1 MPRYRHLVRLANRQL
16 QHWFPGASRQTRLPQ
31 ANHAFAALHQG
42 NYATIP
48 NYLVTDLRYMDAG
61 DKAQKRQAGPPG
73 TGLPIAM
80 SAITTSALDTPSR
93 RSMERT
99 CDDLAIFVIVVVGF
113 VASLT
118 FRDYGL
124 GWDDYTHAEYADLL
138 LRMYGS
144 GFKDTGAL
152 SFANLYMYGGGF
164 DMAAALLHKVIPL
177 ELFETRRLLGAVVG
191 IIGLS
196 VTWRLGRRVGGPLA
210 GLAALL
216 LLALCPTFYGHMFMN
231 PKDAPFAVAMVIL
244 MLGLVRLAEEYP
256 SPSPRTILIV
266 GLGAGLSLGSRILG
280 GLALIYAVIG
290 FLPML
295 LEEIRTQGGREA
307 VRRFVYVVYT
317 LLPGLILGYLV
328 MGLIWPWSIIEP
340 GNPFHALSYFSHFFE
355 KPWKEMFD
363 GALVSVP
370 DMPWSYLP
378 TLFALQL
385 PEVLLGLSIAAAIA
399 TLLALPRADVS
410 GRRKTILL
418 MLTLAATLPIAV
430 AIVKRPALYNGIRH
444 FIFVI
449 PPMTVLAGTAFAW
462 GMNWLKENRRSWQPA
477 ALAVF
482 SFGLLL
488 PLGEMIRLHPY
499 QYTHFNHIAGTVR
512 GADYRYML
520 DYWGLALKQASDSL
534 REELDE
540 RQEVPPRGRKWKV
553 AVCGPQRPAQVAL
566 GPDFTIGWDSHAADF
581 AMTLGEFYCKGL
593 TAPVMVEIKRDDVVF
608 ARVYDIRGRSISSLL
623 AIPAP

>member
-1 MPRYRHLVRLANRQL
+1 MT
-16 QHWFPGASRQTRLPQ
+16 S
-31 ANHAFAALHQG
+31 
-42 NYATIP
+42 
-48 NYLVTDLRYMDAG
+48 
-61 DKAQKRQAGPPG
+61 
-73 TGLPIAM
+73 
-80 SAITTSALDTPSR
+80 ITTSAIDTPSR
-93 RSMERT
+93 RSVERT
-99 CDDLAIFVIVVVGF
+99 CDDFALIVLTVVGLI
-113 VASLT
+113 ASLT

-177 ELFETRRLLGAVVG
+177 ELFETRRLLGAAVG
-191 IIGLS
+191 IVGLA

-210 GLAALL
+210 GLAAVL

-256 SPSPRTILIV
+256 SPSPRTVLIV
-266 GLGAGLSLGSRILG
+266 GLGAGLSIGSRILG
-280 GLALIYAVIG
+280 GLALIYAVVG
-290 FLPML
+290 FVPML
-295 LEEIRTQGGREA
+295 LEEIRTQGAREA
-307 VRRFVYVVYT
+307 VRRFVHVGYA

-340 GNPFHALSYFSHFFE
+340 GNPFQAATYFSHFFE

-399 TLLALPRADVS
+399 TLFALPRADVS

-418 MLTLAATLPIAV
+418 MLTLAATLPLAV
-430 AIVKRPALYNGIRH
+430 AMMKRPALYNGIRH

-462 GMNWLKENRRSWQPA
+462 GMNWLKQNRRSWQPA

-540 RQEVPPRGRKWKV
+540 RHEAPPHGRKWKI

>member
-1 MPRYRHLVRLANRQL
+1 MPGNEAQQRRNWAERHA
-16 QHWFPGASRQTRLPQ
+16 
-31 ANHAFAALHQG
+31 
-42 NYATIP
+42 
-48 NYLVTDLRYMDAG
+48 
-61 DKAQKRQAGPPG
+61 
-73 TGLPIAM
+73 GLPLAM
-80 SAITTSALDTPSR
+80 SSITSSAVDTPSR
-93 RSMERT
+93 RSVERV
-99 CDDLAIFVIVVVGF
+99 CDDLSMLVLAVVAVIAG
-113 VASLT
+113 LT

-164 DMAAALLHKVIPL
+164 DMSAALLHKVIPL
-177 ELFETRRLLGAVVG
+177 ELFETRRLLGAIVG
-191 IIGLS
+191 VIGLA

-216 LLALCPTFYGHMFMN
+216 LLALCPTYYGHMFMN

-256 SPSPRTILIV
+256 QPSPRTILIV
-266 GLGAGLSLGSRILG
+266 GLGAGLSIGSRILG
-280 GLALIYAVIG
+280 GLALIYALIG
-290 FLPML
+290 FVPLFVEEFRSLGARAFAQRL
-295 LEEIRTQGGREA
+295 LH
-307 VRRFVYVVYT
+307 VFYV

-328 MGLIWPWSIIEP
+328 MGLIWPWSIIKAD
-340 GNPFHALSYFSHFFE
+340 NPFHALTYFSHFFE

-385 PEVLLGLSIAAAIA
+385 PEVLLALTIGGVIG
-399 TLLALPRADVS
+399 TVVVLPRSEVTA
-410 GRRKTILL
+410 RRKTILL
-418 MLTLAATLPIAV
+418 TLTLAATLPLLIAM
-430 AIVKRPALYNGIRH
+430 VKRPALYNGIRH
-444 FIFVI
+444 FVFVI
-449 PPMTVLAGTAFAW
+449 PPMTVLAGNAFAW
-462 GMNWLKENRRSWQPA
+462 TMNRLGEHRRSWQPA
-477 ALAVF
+477 AVAIF
-482 SFGLLL
+482 AFGLLL
-488 PLGEMIRLHPY
+488 PLAEMIRLHPY

-512 GADYRYML
+512 EADDRFML
-520 DYWGLALKQASDSL
+520 DYWGLAFKQASDGL
-534 REELDE
+534 REQLAE
-540 RQEVPPRGRKWKV
+540 RQEVPPKGRKWKV

-593 TAPVMVEIKRDDVVF
+593 TAPVLVEIKRDDVMF

>member
-1 MPRYRHLVRLANRQL
+1 MP
-16 QHWFPGASRQTRLPQ
+16 
-31 ANHAFAALHQG
+31 G
-42 NYATIP
+42 NE
-48 NYLVTDLRYMDAG
+48 
-61 DKAQKRQAGPPG
+61 AQKRQFWAYRDA
-73 TGLPIAM
+73 GLPIAM
-80 SAITTSALDTPSR
+80 SSITTSAIDTPAR
-93 RSMERT
+93 RSVERT
-99 CDDLAIFVIVVVGF
+99 CDDLAILALGVVALI
-113 VASLT
+113 ASLT

-164 DMAAALLHKVIPL
+164 DMAAALLHRVIPL

-191 IIGLS
+191 VIGLA

-256 SPSPRTILIV
+256 EPSPRTILIV
-266 GLGAGLSLGSRILG
+266 GLGAGLSIGSRILG
-280 GLALIYAVIG
+280 GLALVYALIG
-290 FLPML
+290 FIPL
-295 LEEIRTQGGREA
+295 LLAEIHSNGARA
-307 VRRFVYVVYT
+307 AAHRFVHVVYV
-317 LLPGLILGYLV
+317 LLPGLTLGYLV
-328 MGLIWPWSIIEP
+328 MGLIWPWSIMEP
-340 GNPFHALSYFSHFFE
+340 ANPFHALTYFSHFFE

-385 PEVLLGLSIAAAIA
+385 PEVLLGLSIAGVIG
-399 TLLALPRADVS
+399 TFVVLPRNDVTAP
-410 GRRKTILL
+410 RKTILL
-418 MLTLAATLPIAV
+418 MLTLAATLPLLIAM
-430 AIVKRPALYNGIRH
+430 VKRPALYNGIRH

-462 GMNWLKENRRSWQPA
+462 GLNWLGDRRRSWQPA
-477 ALAVF
+477 GVAIF

-512 GADYRYML
+512 EADDRYML
-520 DYWGLALKQASDSL
+520 DYWGLAFKQASDGL
-534 REELDE
+534 RDELDA
-540 RQEVPPRGRKWKV
+540 RQEAPPHGRKWKV

-593 TAPVMVEIKRDDVVF
+593 TAPVLVEIKRDDVVF

>member
-1 MPRYRHLVRLANRQL
+1 
-16 QHWFPGASRQTRLPQ
+16 
-31 ANHAFAALHQG
+31 
-42 NYATIP
+42 
-48 NYLVTDLRYMDAG
+48 
-61 DKAQKRQAGPPG
+61 
-73 TGLPIAM
+73 M
-80 SAITTSALDTPSR
+80 SSITTSAIEAPAR
-93 RSMERT
+93 RSVEKT
-99 CDDLAIFVIVVVGF
+99 CDDLAFLVLGVVAV
-113 VASLT
+113 VAGLT

-164 DMAAALLHKVIPL
+164 DMAAALLHKVVPL

-191 IIGLS
+191 VIGLA
-196 VTWRLGRRVGGPLA
+196 VTWRLARRVGGPLA

-231 PKDAPFAVAMVIL
+231 PKDAPFAVAMVVLI
-244 MLGLVRLAEEYP
+244 LGLVRLIEEYP
-256 SPSPRTILIV
+256 APSPRTILIV
-266 GLGAGLSLGSRILG
+266 GLGAGLAIGCRVLG

-290 FLPML
+290 FIPLWI
-295 LEEIRTQGGREA
+295 EEVRKQGAREA
-307 VRRFVYVVYT
+307 THRFAHVVYV
-317 LLPGLILGYLV
+317 LLPGLALGYLV
-328 MGLIWPWSIIEP
+328 MGLIWPWSIMEP
-340 GNPFHALSYFSHFFE
+340 GHPLEAVTYFSHFFE

-385 PEVLLGLSIAAAIA
+385 PEVLLALLTAAVVATFMSLS
-399 TLLALPRADVS
+399 RNDVTAK
-410 GRRKTILL
+410 RKTIML
-418 MLTLAATLPIAV
+418 MLTLAATLPLVIAM
-430 AIVKRPALYNGIRH
+430 VKRPALYNGIRH

-449 PPMTVLAGTAFAW
+449 PPMAVLAGVAFAR
-462 GMNWLKENRRSWQPA
+462 GMDGLGENRRAWQPA

-482 SFGLLL
+482 AFGLLL
-488 PLGEMIRLHPY
+488 PLSEMIRLHPY

-512 GADYRYML
+512 TADNLFML
-520 DYWGLALKQASDSL
+520 DYWGLALKQASDGL
-534 REELDE
+534 REQLAE
-540 RQEVPPRGRKWKV
+540 RQEVPPQHRKWKV

-566 GPDFTIGWDSHAADF
+566 GPDFTIGWDSNAADF

-593 TAPVMVEIKRDDVVF
+593 AAPVMVEIKRDDVVF

>member
-1 MPRYRHLVRLANRQL
+1 
-16 QHWFPGASRQTRLPQ
+16 
-31 ANHAFAALHQG
+31 
-42 NYATIP
+42 
-48 NYLVTDLRYMDAG
+48 
-61 DKAQKRQAGPPG
+61 
-73 TGLPIAM
+73 M
-80 SAITTSALDTPSR
+80 SSITTSAVEMPSR

-99 CDDLAIFVIVVVGF
+99 CDDLALLVLLA
-113 VASLT
+113 VALIAALT

-144 GFKDTGAL
+144 GFTDTGAL

-191 IIGLS
+191 VTGLA

-210 GLAALL
+210 GLASLL
-216 LLALCPTFYGHMFMN
+216 LLALCPIYYGHMFMN

-244 MLGLVRLAEEYP
+244 MMGLVRLAEEYP
-256 SPSPRTILIV
+256 QPSPRTILIV
-266 GLGAGLSLGSRILG
+266 GLGAGLSIGSRILG
-280 GLALIYAVIG
+280 GLALVYALAG
-290 FLPML
+290 FVPLFV
-295 LEEIRTQGGREA
+295 EEFRSQGAREA
-307 VRRFVYVVYT
+307 ARRFVHVLYVLV
-317 LLPGLILGYLV
+317 PGLVLGYLV

-340 GNPFHALSYFSHFFE
+340 GNPFMALTYFSHFFE

-370 DMPWSYLP
+370 DMPWFYLP
-378 TLFALQL
+378 TLFALQM
-385 PEVLLGLSIAAAIA
+385 PEVLLALSFAGVAGTLAA
-399 TLLALPRADVS
+399 LARRDVPA
-410 GRRKTILL
+410 RRKTILL
-418 MLTLAATLPIAV
+418 MLTLAATLPLLIAM
-430 AIVKRPALYNGIRH
+430 VKRPALYNGIRH
-444 FIFVI
+444 FVFVI
-449 PPMTVLAGTAFAW
+449 PPMTVIAGIAFAW
-462 GMNWLKENRRSWQPA
+462 IMNWLKENRTGWQPA
-477 ALAVF
+477 VLAIFV
-482 SFGLLL
+482 FGLLL

-512 GADYRYML
+512 GADDRFML
-520 DYWGLALKQASDSL
+520 DYWGLAFKQASDGL
-534 REELDE
+534 REQLAEKH
-540 RQEVPPRGRKWKV
+540 EVPPEGRKWKV

-593 TAPVMVEIKRDDVVF
+593 TAPVMVEIKRDDVVY

-623 AIPAP
+623 SIPAP

>member
-1 MPRYRHLVRLANRQL
+1 
-16 QHWFPGASRQTRLPQ
+16 
-31 ANHAFAALHQG
+31 
-42 NYATIP
+42 
-48 NYLVTDLRYMDAG
+48 
-61 DKAQKRQAGPPG
+61 
-73 TGLPIAM
+73 M
-80 SAITTSALDTPSR
+80 SSITTSAIDTPAR
-93 RSMERT
+93 RTMERNL
-99 CDDLAIFVIVVVGF
+99 DDVAFFVLALVGL
-113 VASLT
+113 VAGLT

-144 GFKDTGAL
+144 GFRDTDAL

-191 IIGLS
+191 VIGLA
-196 VTWRLGRRVGGPLA
+196 VTWRLARRIGGPLA
-210 GLAALL
+210 GVAALL
-216 LLALCPTFYGHMFMN
+216 LLALCPTYYGHMFMN
-231 PKDAPFAVAMVIL
+231 PKDAPFAVAMIIL
-244 MLGLVRLAEEYP
+244 MMGLVRLAEDYP
-256 SPSPRTILIV
+256 HPSPRTILIL
-266 GLGAGLSLGSRILG
+266 GLGAGLSIGSRVLG
-280 GLALIYAVIG
+280 GLALIYALVG
-290 FLPML
+290 FLPL
-295 LEEIRTQGGREA
+295 WREEFHAQGAREA
-307 VRRFVYVVYT
+307 VRRFVHALFV

-328 MGLIWPWSIIEP
+328 MGLIWPWSIIKL
-340 GNPFHALSYFSHFFE
+340 GNPFIAVTYFSHFFE

-385 PEVLLGLSIAAAIA
+385 PEVLLALFIAGIALTLAAFA
-399 TLLALPRADVS
+399 RADVP

-418 MLTLAATLPIAV
+418 MLALAATLPVAI

-449 PPMTVLAGTAFAW
+449 PPMAVLGGLAFAR
-462 GMNWLKENRRSWQPA
+462 GMTWLKENRVGWQPV
-477 ALAVF
+477 ALAAF
-482 SFGLLL
+482 LFGLML
-488 PLGEMIRLHPY
+488 PLAEMIRLHPY

-512 GADYRYML
+512 AADDRFML
-520 DYWGLALKQASDSL
+520 DYWGLAFKQASDDL
-534 REELDE
+534 REQLVE
-540 RQEVPPRGRKWKV
+540 RQEVPPEGRKWKV

-581 AMTLGEFYCKGL
+581 AMTLGEFYCRGL
-593 TAPVMVEIKRDDVVF
+593 NAPVLVEIKRDDVVF

-623 AIPAP
+623 SIPAP

>member
-1 MPRYRHLVRLANRQL
+1 
-16 QHWFPGASRQTRLPQ
+16 
-31 ANHAFAALHQG
+31 
-42 NYATIP
+42 
-48 NYLVTDLRYMDAG
+48 
-61 DKAQKRQAGPPG
+61 
-73 TGLPIAM
+73 M
-80 SAITTSALDTPSR
+80 SSITTSAIDTPSR
-93 RSMERT
+93 RSVERT
-99 CDDLAIFVIVVVGF
+99 CDDLAILALGVVALI
-113 VASLT
+113 ASLT

-191 IIGLS
+191 VIGLA

-256 SPSPRTILIV
+256 APSPRTILII
-266 GLGAGLSLGSRILG
+266 GLGAGLSIGSRILG
-280 GLALIYAVIG
+280 GLALVYALIG
-290 FLPML
+290 FIPL
-295 LEEIRTQGGREA
+295 LLAEIHNNGARA
-307 VRRFVYVVYT
+307 AAHRFFHVVYV
-317 LLPGLILGYLV
+317 LLSGLILGYLV
-328 MGLIWPWSIIEP
+328 MGLIWPWSIMEP
-340 GNPFHALSYFSHFFE
+340 ANPFRALTYFSHFFE

-385 PEVLLGLSIAAAIA
+385 PEVLLGLSIAGVIG
-399 TLLALPRADVS
+399 TFVVLPRNDVTAP
-410 GRRKTILL
+410 RKTILL
-418 MLTLAATLPIAV
+418 MLTLAATLPILIAM
-430 AIVKRPALYNGIRH
+430 VKRPALYNGIRH

-449 PPMTVLAGTAFAW
+449 PPMTVLAGTVFAW
-462 GMNWLKENRRSWQPA
+462 GLNWLGDRRRSWQPA
-477 ALAVF
+477 AVAIF

-512 GADYRYML
+512 AADDLYML
-520 DYWGLALKQASDSL
+520 DYWGLAFKQASDGL
-534 REELDE
+534 RDELDE
-540 RQEVPPRGRKWKV
+540 RQEAPPHGRKWKV

-593 TAPVMVEIKRDDVVF
+593 TAPVLVEIKRDDVVF

>member
-1 MPRYRHLVRLANRQL
+1 
-16 QHWFPGASRQTRLPQ
+16 
-31 ANHAFAALHQG
+31 
-42 NYATIP
+42 
-48 NYLVTDLRYMDAG
+48 
-61 DKAQKRQAGPPG
+61 
-73 TGLPIAM
+73 M
-80 SAITTSALDTPSR
+80 SSITTSTIDTPVR
-93 RSMERT
+93 RSVERT
-99 CDDLAIFVIVVVGF
+99 CDDLAIVVLAAVGLI
-113 VASLT
+113 ASLT

-144 GFKDTGAL
+144 GFRDTAAL

-191 IIGLS
+191 ITGLA
-196 VTWRLGRRVGGPLA
+196 VTWRLGRRVGGPFA
-210 GLAALL
+210 GLATLL
-216 LLALCPTFYGHMFMN
+216 LLVLCPTFYGHMFMN
-231 PKDAPFAVAMVIL
+231 PKDAPFAVAMAIL

-256 SPSPRTILIV
+256 SPSPRTILII
-266 GLGAGLSLGSRILG
+266 GLGAGLSVGSRILG

-290 FLPML
+290 FLPLL
-295 LEEIRTQGGREA
+295 LEEIHTHGARDA
-307 VRRFVYVVYT
+307 AHRFAHVLVV

-328 MGLIWPWSIIEP
+328 MGLIWPWSIMEP
-340 GNPFHALSYFSHFFE
+340 GNPLQALTYFSHFFE

-385 PEVLLGLSIAAAIA
+385 PEVLLALAIA
-399 TLLALPRADVS
+399 GVVGSFMSLSRKDVPA
-410 GRRKTILL
+410 RRKTILL
-418 MLTLAATLPIAV
+418 MLTLAATLPLVV
-430 AIVKRPALYNGIRH
+430 AMVKRPALYNGIRH

-449 PPMTVLAGTAFAW
+449 PPMTVLAGVAFAW
-462 GMNWLKENRRSWQPA
+462 LMNWLRQHHRSWQPA
-477 ALAVF
+477 AVAVF
-482 SFGLLL
+482 AFGLLL
-488 PLGEMIRLHPY
+488 PMGEMIRLHPY

-512 GADYRYML
+512 SADNLFML

-534 REELDE
+534 REELIE
-540 RQEVPPRGRKWKV
+540 RQEVPPRNHKWKV

>member
-1 MPRYRHLVRLANRQL
+1 MP
-16 QHWFPGASRQTRLPQ
+16 
-31 ANHAFAALHQG
+31 G
-42 NYATIP
+42 NE
-48 NYLVTDLRYMDAG
+48 
-61 DKAQKRQAGPPG
+61 AQKRESWATRGRRV
-73 TGLPIAM
+73 TNSM
-80 SAITTSALDTPSR
+80 SSITTSTIDTPVR
-93 RSMERT
+93 RSVERT
-99 CDDLAIFVIVVVGF
+99 CDDLAILVLAAVGLI
-113 VASLT
+113 ASLT

-138 LRMYGS
+138 LKMYGS

-191 IIGLS
+191 IIGLA

-256 SPSPRTILIV
+256 APSARTILII
-266 GLGAGLSLGSRILG
+266 GLGAGLSIGSRILG
-280 GLALIYAVIG
+280 GLALIYAVVG
-290 FLPML
+290 FVPLF
-295 LEEIRTQGGREA
+295 LEEIHTQGTRQA
-307 VRRFVYVVYT
+307 IRRFAHVLYL
-317 LLPGLILGYLV
+317 LLPGLVLGYLI
-328 MGLIWPWSIIEP
+328 MGLIWPWSIMEP
-340 GNPFHALSYFSHFFE
+340 GNPFRALTYFSHFFE

-385 PEVLLGLSIAAAIA
+385 PEVLLGLLIAGIIG
-399 TLLALPRADVS
+399 TVVS
-410 GRRKTILL
+410 LSRPAVPARRKTILL
-418 MLTLAATLPIAV
+418 TLTLAATLPLLIAM
-430 AIVKRPALYNGIRH
+430 VKRPALYNGIRH

-449 PPMTVLAGTAFAW
+449 PPMTVLAGVAFAW
-462 GMNWLKENRRSWQPA
+462 GMNWLKDNRRSWQPA
-477 ALAVF
+477 AVAVF
-482 SFGLLL
+482 AFGLLL
-488 PLGEMIRLHPY
+488 PLSEMIRLHPY

-512 GADYRYML
+512 AADDLYML
-520 DYWGLALKQASDSL
+520 DYWGLAFKQASDGL

-540 RQEVPPRGRKWKV
+540 RHETAPKGRKWKV

>member
-1 MPRYRHLVRLANRQL
+1 M
-16 QHWFPGASRQTRLPQ
+16 SSI
-31 ANHAFAALHQG
+31 
-42 NYATIP
+42 AT
-48 NYLVTDLRYMDAG
+48 
-61 DKAQKRQAGPPG
+61 
-73 TGLPIAM
+73 
-80 SAITTSALDTPSR
+80 SAIDTPSR
-93 RSMERT
+93 RSLERT
-99 CDDLAIFVIVVVGF
+99 CDDLALLVLAA
-113 VASLT
+113 VALIAALT

-177 ELFETRRLLGAVVG
+177 ELFETRRLVGAIVG
-191 IIGLS
+191 VIGLA

-210 GLAALL
+210 GLASLL
-216 LLALCPTFYGHMFMN
+216 LLALCPIYYGHIFMN

-244 MLGLVRLAEEYP
+244 MMGLVRLAEEYP
-256 SPSPRTILIV
+256 QASPRTILII
-266 GLGAGLSLGSRILG
+266 GLGAGLSIGSRILG
-280 GLALIYAVIG
+280 GLALVYALAG
-290 FLPML
+290 FVPLFV
-295 LEEIRTQGGREA
+295 EEMRTQGARDA
-307 VRRFVYVVYT
+307 IRRFVHVLYV
-317 LLPGLILGYLV
+317 LMPGLILGYLI
-328 MGLIWPWSIIEP
+328 MGLIWPWSIMQS
-340 GNPFHALSYFSHFFE
+340 GNPFTALTYFSHFFE

-378 TLFALQL
+378 TLFALQM
-385 PEVLLGLSIAAAIA
+385 PEVLLVLSIAGVAGMLAAL
-399 TLLALPRADVS
+399 TRREVS
-410 GRRKTILL
+410 ARRKTIFL
-418 MLTLAATLPIAV
+418 MLTLAATLPLLIAM
-430 AIVKRPALYNGIRH
+430 VKRPALYNGIRH

-449 PPMTVLAGTAFAW
+449 PPMTVIAGAAFAW
-462 GMNWLKENRRSWQPA
+462 TMNWLRDNRVSWQPV

-482 SFGLLL
+482 AFGLLL

-512 GADYRYML
+512 GADDRFML
-520 DYWGLALKQASDSL
+520 DYWGLAFKQASDEL
-534 REELDE
+534 REQLEE
-540 RQEVPPRGRKWKV
+540 KHEVPPKGRKWKV

-593 TAPVMVEIKRDDVVF
+593 TAPVMVEIKRDDVVY

-623 AIPAP
+623 SIPAP

>member
-1 MPRYRHLVRLANRQL
+1 
-16 QHWFPGASRQTRLPQ
+16 
-31 ANHAFAALHQG
+31 
-42 NYATIP
+42 
-48 NYLVTDLRYMDAG
+48 
-61 DKAQKRQAGPPG
+61 
-73 TGLPIAM
+73 M
-80 SAITTSALDTPSR
+80 SSITTSAIETPSR
-93 RSMERT
+93 RSVERT
-99 CDDLAIFVIVVVGF
+99 FDDLALCVLLAVGLI
-113 VASLT
+113 AGLT

-138 LRMYGS
+138 LKMYGS

-177 ELFETRRLLGAVVG
+177 ELFETRRLLGAIVG
-191 IIGLS
+191 VIGLA

-210 GLAALL
+210 GLVALL

-231 PKDAPFAVAMVIL
+231 PKDAPFAVAMAVL

-256 SPSPRTILIV
+256 QASPRTILII
-266 GLGAGLSLGSRILG
+266 GLGSGLSIGSRILG
-280 GLALIYAVIG
+280 GLALVYALIG
-290 FLPML
+290 FLPL
-295 LEEIRTQGGREA
+295 FIEEVRKQGARAAIG
-307 VRRFVYVVYT
+307 RFVHVLYT
-317 LLPGLILGYLV
+317 LLPGLVLGYLI
-328 MGLIWPWSIIEP
+328 MGLIWPWSIIEL
-340 GNPFHALSYFSHFFE
+340 GNPFHALTYFSHFFE

-385 PEVLLGLSIAAAIA
+385 PEVLLVLS
-399 TLLALPRADVS
+399 LAGVVGTFIVLPRSDVTA
-410 GRRKTILL
+410 RRKTILL
-418 MLTLAATLPIAV
+418 MLTLAAAMPIAI

-449 PPMTVLAGTAFAW
+449 PPMTVLAGLTFEW
-462 GMNWLKENRRSWQPA
+462 IMRWLKDNRRSWQPVV
-477 ALAVF
+477 LAVF
-482 SFGLLL
+482 VFGLLL
-488 PLGEMIRLHPY
+488 PLGEMIRLHPN
-499 QYTHFNHIAGTVR
+499 QYTHFNHLAGTVR
-512 GADYRYML
+512 GADDRFML
-520 DYWGLALKQASDSL
+520 DYWGLAFKQASDDL
-534 REELDE
+534 RDQLEEKH
-540 RQEVPPRGRKWKV
+540 EVPPKGRKWKV

-593 TAPVMVEIKRDDVVF
+593 SAPVMVEIKRDDVVF

-623 AIPAP
+623 SIPAP

>member
-1 MPRYRHLVRLANRQL
+1 
-16 QHWFPGASRQTRLPQ
+16 
-31 ANHAFAALHQG
+31 
-42 NYATIP
+42 
-48 NYLVTDLRYMDAG
+48 
-61 DKAQKRQAGPPG
+61 
-73 TGLPIAM
+73 M
-80 SAITTSALDTPSR
+80 SSVTTSAIETPTQ
-93 RSMERT
+93 RSVERT
-99 CDDLAIFVIVVVGF
+99 SDDLAILVLATVGL

-164 DMAAALLHKVIPL
+164 DMAAALLHKIIPL
-177 ELFETRRLLGAVVG
+177 ELFETRRLLGAIVG
-191 IIGLS
+191 VIGLA

-256 SPSPRTILIV
+256 EPSPRTVLIV
-266 GLGAGLSLGSRILG
+266 GLGAGLSIGSRILG
-280 GLALIYAVIG
+280 GLALVYALVG
-290 FLPML
+290 FVPLFV
-295 LEEIRTQGGREA
+295 EEIRIHGAREA
-307 VRRFVYVVYT
+307 AQRFVHVLYM
-317 LLPGLILGYLV
+317 LMPGLILGYLV
-328 MGLIWPWSIIEP
+328 MGLIWPWSIMEP
-340 GNPFHALSYFSHFFE
+340 DHPFQALTYFSHFFE

-385 PEVLLGLSIAAAIA
+385 PEVLLGLSIAGVVGGLA
-399 TLLALPRADVS
+399 ALPRRDVS
-410 GRRKTILL
+410 ARRKTILL
-418 MLTLAATLPIAV
+418 MLTSAAMLPLLIAM
-430 AIVKRPALYNGIRH
+430 VKRPALYNGIRH

-449 PPMTVLAGTAFAW
+449 PPMTILAGIAFAW

-477 ALAVF
+477 ALALF
-482 SFGLLL
+482 SFGLML
-488 PLGEMIRLHPY
+488 PLAEMIRLHPY
-499 QYTHFNHIAGTVR
+499 QYTHFNYIAGTVR
-512 GADYRYML
+512 GADDLFML
-520 DYWGLALKQASDSL
+520 DYWGLALKQASDGL
-534 REELDE
+534 REQIAE
-540 RQEVPPRGRKWKV
+540 RGEAPPKGRKWKV

>member
-1 MPRYRHLVRLANRQL
+1 
-16 QHWFPGASRQTRLPQ
+16 
-31 ANHAFAALHQG
+31 
-42 NYATIP
+42 
-48 NYLVTDLRYMDAG
+48 
-61 DKAQKRQAGPPG
+61 
-73 TGLPIAM
+73 M
-80 SAITTSALDTPSR
+80 SSITTSAIDLPAR
-93 RSMERT
+93 RSVERT
-99 CDDLAIFVIVVVGF
+99 CDDLAILVLGAVALI
-113 VASLT
+113 ASLT

-138 LRMYGS
+138 LKMYGS

-177 ELFETRRLLGAVVG
+177 ELFETRRLLGAIVGVVG
-191 IIGLS
+191 LA

-210 GLAALL
+210 GLATLL
-216 LLALCPTFYGHMFMN
+216 LLVLCPTFYGHMFMN

-244 MLGLVRLAEEYP
+244 IMGLVRLAEEYP
-256 SPSPRTILIV
+256 QPSPRTILIV
-266 GLGAGLSLGSRILG
+266 GFGAGLSIGCRVLG
-280 GLALIYAVIG
+280 GLALVYAVAG
-290 FLPML
+290 FVPLL
-295 LEEIRTQGGREA
+295 LEEYRTQGVREA
-307 VRRFVYVVYT
+307 AHRFAHVLYV
-317 LLPGLILGYLV
+317 LLPGLVFGYLV
-328 MGLIWPWSIIEP
+328 MGLIWPWSIMEP
-340 GNPFHALSYFSHFFE
+340 GHPFEALTYFSHFFE

-385 PEVLLGLSIAAAIA
+385 PEVLLVLLGAGVVGTFMSLSR
-399 TLLALPRADVS
+399 TDVP
-410 GRRKTILL
+410 GRRKTVLL
-418 MLTLAATLPIAV
+418 MLTLAATLPLVIAM
-430 AIVKRPALYNGIRH
+430 VKRPALYNGIRH

-449 PPMTVLAGTAFAW
+449 PPMTVLAGLAFAR
-462 GMNWLKENRRSWQPA
+462 GMDRLRVNRRSWQPA
-477 ALAVF
+477 ALALF
-482 SFGLLL
+482 AFGLLL

-512 GADYRYML
+512 TADNYFML
-520 DYWGLALKQASDSL
+520 DYWGLALKQASDEL
-534 REELDE
+534 REQLTE
-540 RQEVPPRGRKWKV
+540 RQEVAPNNRKWKV

-566 GPDFTIGWDSHAADF
+566 GPDFTIGWDSSAADF

>member
-1 MPRYRHLVRLANRQL
+1 MP
-16 QHWFPGASRQTRLPQ
+16 
-31 ANHAFAALHQG
+31 G
-42 NYATIP
+42 NE
-48 NYLVTDLRYMDAG
+48 
-61 DKAQKRQAGPPG
+61 AQKRHYRAIRD

-80 SAITTSALDTPSR
+80 SSITTSAIDSPTR
-93 RSMERT
+93 RSLERT
-99 CDDLAIFVIVVVGF
+99 CDDLALIVLAAVGLI
-113 VASLT
+113 ASLT

-177 ELFETRRLLGAVVG
+177 ELFETRRLLGAAVG
-191 IIGLS
+191 LVGLA

-210 GLAALL
+210 GLTALL

-266 GLGAGLSLGSRILG
+266 GLGAGLSIGSRILG
-280 GLALIYAVIG
+280 GLALVYAVVG
-290 FLPML
+290 FVPLF
-295 LEEIRTQGGREA
+295 LEEIHTHSAREA
-307 VRRFVYVVYT
+307 ARRFVHVVYV
-317 LLPGLILGYLV
+317 LLPGLILGYLI
-328 MGLIWPWSIIEP
+328 MGLIWPWSIMQP
-340 GNPFHALSYFSHFFE
+340 DNPFRALTYFSHFFE
-355 KPWKEMFD
+355 KPWKEMFE

-385 PEVLLGLSIAAAIA
+385 PEVLVGLSIAGVVGTFMSLSRTDISA
-399 TLLALPRADVS
+399 
-410 GRRKTILL
+410 RRKTILL
-418 MLTLAATLPIAV
+418 MLTSAATLPLAIAM
-430 AIVKRPALYNGIRH
+430 VKRPALYNGIRH

-449 PPMTVLAGTAFAW
+449 PPMTVLAGMAFAW

-477 ALAVF
+477 AVAIF

-512 GADYRYML
+512 SADNLFML
-520 DYWGLALKQASDSL
+520 DYWGLALKQASDGL
-534 REELDE
+534 RDELVE
-540 RQEVPPRGRKWKV
+540 RQEVPPQGRKWKV